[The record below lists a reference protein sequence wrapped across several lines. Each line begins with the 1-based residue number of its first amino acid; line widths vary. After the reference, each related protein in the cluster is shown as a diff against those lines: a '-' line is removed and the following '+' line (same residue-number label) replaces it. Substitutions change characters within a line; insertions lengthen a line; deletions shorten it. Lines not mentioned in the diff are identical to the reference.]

1 MNDHVPRVN
10 PLVRDSVQKKARFG
24 PEPAPIRRDVELGNP
39 AVRRVAQRTGPRALP
54 RAGQQG
60 WRSLD
65 ATVWPLAPSGA
76 SLRSAPATP
85 QGRRAKLR
93 APSAPTDPASSPVSA
108 KTICVALAESWA
120 RPQDPARPSP
130 LGLRFAQPQPPNRD
144 QLAFWVAVVES
155 STPQLVQL
163 RSGALTALGPRTLGA
178 PNTLQRGQAWSPV
191 TVF

>member
-10 PLVRDSVQKKARFG
+10 PLVRDSVQKKRASDPTPRRFDEMLNWVTPRSEGSPKQRARALFRARANRGGGASTPQFG
-24 PEPAPIRRDVELGNP
+24 PLPPLG
-39 AVRRVAQRTGPRALP
+39 
-54 RAGQQG
+54 
-60 WRSLD
+60 
-65 ATVWPLAPSGA
+65 
-76 SLRSAPATP
+76 LRSAPATP
-85 QGRRAKLR
+85 QGRSAKLR

-178 PNTLQRGQAWSPV
+178 PNTLQRGQACSPV